1 MHRFPPVLVLILC
14 AFVALS
20 AAAEE
25 PSLKEQVANL
35 SAQVAD
41 LEAKKRMALKREID
55 SYLETHEAW
64 GSAQGGGP
72 AWLDKV
78 NVTFRLLA
86 LGQAT
91 ASLDPENRHAIDG
104 HVDLDFDFDITEK
117 LKGFLYLTANNTSVV
132 DDQPPTNLS
141 FILDPTAPPPGGPGA
156 SAPSGAGFPTHFG
169 AVEGDSLEVGT
180 RTMSGMMDGI
190 GVDGNQPVAVSEKSS
205 VQVYEA
211 GFTHTITAGKQD
223 IHYTLGKLDPRIRFG
238 MSEFARDHETQ
249 WLNNIFVNPPAHLWL
264 TDSSGRDVLGIHAW
278 TNFNENFS
286 LALGWF
292 NVPGEFFTHG
302 QFMLEVHYK
311 GQIGGADFNL
321 KGWGFIDEFFR
332 DASDDGSSGGGVVFD
347 WRPKA
352 WVRGMGL
359 FIKVTSNSSEIN
371 PVKVD
376 GSIGVVFDGPFQARP
391 EDQLGVA
398 VGLIDIRQDSD
409 FGVFPEDSESTFEIY
424 YRYVTEGGKMEIT
437 PNLQIIT
444 DPGGGLGWID
454 DTLTLFG
461 LRFFVVF

>member
-1 MHRFPPVLVLILC
+1 MHRFPSVLVLILC
-14 AFVALS
+14 AFVALP

-25 PSLKEQVANL
+25 PSLEDQVANL
-35 SAQVAD
+35 RAQVAD
-41 LEAKKRMALKREID
+41 LEAKKNQALKREID

-78 NVTFRLLA
+78 NVTFRILA

-91 ASLDPENRHAIDG
+91 AGLDTQNRHIVDG
-104 HVDLDFDFDITEK
+104 HIDIDFDFDITEK
-117 LKGFLYLTANNTSVV
+117 LKGFIYLTANNTSEVN
-132 DDQPPTNLS
+132 DRPPSDLF
-141 FILDPTAPPPGGPGA
+141 FITDLGA
-156 SAPSGAGFPTHFG
+156 SEPSGAGFPTHFG
-169 AVEGDSLEVGT
+169 EAEGNPVSVGT
-180 RTMSGMMDGI
+180 RTMSGFMDGI
-190 GVDGNQPVAVSEKSS
+190 GVDGNQPVAVSKNSS

-211 GFTHTITAGKQD
+211 GFTHTVTAGKQD
-223 IHYTLGKLDPRIRFG
+223 IHYTLGKIDPRIRFG
-238 MSEFARDHETQ
+238 MSEFAMDHETQ

-278 TNFNENFS
+278 TNFGENLS

-292 NVPGEFFTHG
+292 NVAGEFFTHG

-321 KGWGFIDEFFR
+321 KGWAFIDEFFR
-332 DASDDGSSGGGVVFD
+332 DAANDGSTGGGVVFD

-352 WVRGMGL
+352 WVRGMG
-359 FIKVTSNSSEIN
+359 FFFKVTSNSSELN

-376 GSIGVVFDGPFQARP
+376 GSLGLIFDGPFQSRP
-391 EDQLGVA
+391 DDQLGFA
-398 VGLIDIRQDSD
+398 FGLVDIRQDSD
-409 FGVFPEDSESTFEIY
+409 FGVFPEDSEGTLEIY
-424 YRYVTEGGKMEIT
+424 YRFVTEGGKMEIT
-437 PNLQIIT
+437 PNVQVVT
-444 DPGGGLGWID
+444 DPGGGLGWQD